1 MGNTKENKE
10 PLEKPKSSKN
20 IEIKE
25 ETEKAIQKVEL
36 SLEEEDAKR

>member
-1 MGNTKENKE
+1 LGNTKENKE

-25 ETEKAIQKVEL
+25 ETVKAIQKVEL
-36 SLEEEDAKR
+36 SLEEDAKR